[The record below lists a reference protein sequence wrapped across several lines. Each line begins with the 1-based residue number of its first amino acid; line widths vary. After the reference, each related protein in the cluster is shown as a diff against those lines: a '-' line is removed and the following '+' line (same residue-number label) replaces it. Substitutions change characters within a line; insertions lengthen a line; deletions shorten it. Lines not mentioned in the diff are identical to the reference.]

1 MKRKMILTPDMVSQS
16 TTYLDPSLNGPQ
28 LAIDSDTGTGA
39 HTTCQDGRYVW
50 YKIRFVGERFVDK
63 VVLINSFGNRQEI
76 RMDGA
81 TVAVLNGDEENVCAT
96 LSVTPHDGVEKYS
109 MNCNN
114 LRGDGVIL
122 RGEEGRVEACIH
134 IREIQVFETLYK
146 GILVFLH

>member
-16 TTYLDPSLNGPQ
+16 STYLNPSLNGPQ
-28 LAIDSDTGTGA
+28 LAIDSDTGTGS

-81 TVAVLNGDEENVCAT
+81 TVAVLNGDEENVCGT
-96 LSVTPHDGVEKYS
+96 LSVTPDDDIQKYS
-109 MNCNN
+109 INCNN